1 MNGQISDNE
10 LESLINDDADLSL
23 ETGEPEQAPAPKS
36 PKQDLSLFGNI
47 PVKVTLEVASVEVSL
62 KELLDVDA
70 NSVIQLDKVAGE
82 PLDMKVN
89 GAPFAKAEV
98 VVINGNYGVR
108 IVELYGSGLSNLKL

>member
-1 MNGQISDNE
+1 ITLPGSLSADPPHPELHPFPTRRSSD
-10 LESLINDDADLSL
+10 L
-23 ETGEPEQAPAPKS
+23 PKS

-89 GAPFAKAEV
+89 RSEEHTS
-98 VVINGNYGVR
+98 
-108 IVELYGSGLSNLKL
+108 ELQSRENLVCRLLLEKKKLI